1 MFPLIRAI
9 CEAGKVAPRAALA
22 RQQSS
27 VLSLVALCVSS
38 VFLCFVK
45 QSAHAHTKGK
55 PRQGETLRPVLGQ
68 RFQHRCV
75 PSLHKAPEGQMD
87 KLSSFLPFLSLT
99 KREEMGERREFAPS
113 VFVPSAFRSHRLFT
127 FLASS
132 FSAIPLLGCRYQAAT
147 RTHTHRSCMCKC
159 IYLVQ
164 RAHAREKKYSAI
176 SLISQS
182 ILQMLCA
189 HISRSLLASEEENTK
204 NPFIKTCRPTTV
216 VDGSHNVSRWMTW
229 LPISLKNAAKCDK
242 WYQLQNHSITESLN
256 ANGARKKPLS
266 GSTPSMP

>member
-45 QSAHAHTKGK
+45 NKRTHT
-55 PRQGETLRPVLGQ
+55 PRGSLARERLCVRFSDRGSNTDASPLFTKFQ
-68 RFQHRCV
+68 RGRWT
-75 PSLHKAPEGQMD
+75 
-87 KLSSFLPFLSLT
+87 SSLPFLLLLLSLT

-147 RTHTHRSCMCKC
+147 HTHTH
-159 IYLVQ
+159 ID
-164 RAHAREKKYSAI
+164 HAYA
-176 SLISQS
+176 
-182 ILQMLCA
+182 
-189 HISRSLLASEEENTK
+189 
-204 NPFIKTCRPTTV
+204 
-216 VDGSHNVSRWMTW
+216 
-229 LPISLKNAAKCDK
+229 NA
-242 WYQLQNHSITESLN
+242 YT
-256 ANGARKKPLS
+256 
-266 GSTPSMP
+266 